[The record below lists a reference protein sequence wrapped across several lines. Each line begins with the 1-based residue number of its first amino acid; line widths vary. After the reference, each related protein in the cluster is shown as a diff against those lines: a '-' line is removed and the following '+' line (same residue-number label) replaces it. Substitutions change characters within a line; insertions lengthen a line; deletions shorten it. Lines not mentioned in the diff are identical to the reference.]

1 MSEMLLVEVSSPQ
14 AALQAAELAAA
25 GGNPPIDVLSPQPI
39 KGVDEHLAPA
49 GRQVSVGWI
58 MFIAAICG
66 ALFGYAI
73 QWYSAVIDYPIL
85 SGGRPLNA
93 WQVFLIV
100 PYEAAI
106 LFAAVSGFVAWL
118 WLCRLPKLHHPLF
131 DLRLVER
138 VTSDRY
144 LLIFT
149 GSDKALEAVTR
160 DLAVLKPRFHR
171 PPS

>member
-1 MSEMLLVEVSSPQ
+1 MNGMLIVEVTSPQ
-14 AALQAAELAAA
+14 DALRAAELGATT
-25 GGNPPIDVLSPQPI
+25 GNPPIDVLSPQPV
-39 KGVDEHLAPA
+39 KGVDKHLAPA
-49 GRQVSVGWI
+49 ARQVSVGWI
-58 MFIAAICG
+58 MFLAAVCG
-66 ALFGYAI
+66 AVFGYAI

-85 SGGRPLNA
+85 SGGRPFNA

-106 LFAAVSGFVAWL
+106 LFAAGSGFVAWL

-131 DLRLVER
+131 DLRVVER
-138 VTSDRY
+138 ATSDRY

-149 GSDKALEAVTR
+149 GSDQTLEAVTR

-171 PPS
+171 SPS